1 MIILSDVVA
10 FDQDMIDDLVS
21 SAEEDTIESK
31 VARLE
36 AEVSEVK
43 GAIKTLLIDIRETM
57 NVLENPFQNIQG
69 LANMA
74 AEGVLTPP
82 ASPVTPKVEEEMDVE
97 AEPEAVQME
106 EKVVEQPQM
115 GIPAEIADPIH
126 QIPDVPDLK
135 LFDPMSFYKTIVW
148 SKEMVSKYDYETI
161 EELVDIFSLLGYFSE
176 DVKQIILKIASI
188 LSKDNNLDNAVLDL
202 YRLYTVLN
210 PGDSSLDSKVL
221 NYMLNECERGDSCRT
236 K

>member
-1 MIILSDVVA
+1 MSDAAA
-10 FDQDMIDDLVS
+10 FDQDMIDSMVA

-74 AEGVLTPP
+74 AEGALMPP
-82 ASPVTPKVEEEMDVE
+82 ASPATPQVEEEEAAEVEPAAIQIEEKLETQPKMDVP
-97 AEPEAVQME
+97 A
-106 EKVVEQPQM
+106 
-115 GIPAEIADPIH
+115 GITDPL
-126 QIPDVPDLK
+126 QQVPNIPNLE

-161 EELVDIFSLLGYFSE
+161 EELVDVFSLLGYFT
-176 DVKQIILKIASI
+176 DDIKQIILKIASI
-188 LSKDNNLDNAVLDL
+188 LSKDNNLDSAVLDL

-221 NYMLNECERGDSCRT
+221 DFMLNECERGNSCQT